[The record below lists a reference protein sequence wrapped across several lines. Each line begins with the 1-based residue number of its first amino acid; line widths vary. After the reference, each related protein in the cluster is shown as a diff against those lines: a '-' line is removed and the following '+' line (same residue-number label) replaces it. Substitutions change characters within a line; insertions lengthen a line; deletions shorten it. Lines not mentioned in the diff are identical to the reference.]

1 MSKPE
6 KSVESIP
13 ESPQKTPKPYFFVMK
28 VCHRRTDE
36 IIAKRCGVVFALVFL
51 TRPRSL
57 WLQVWKRL
65 QLCIGSVGNPG
76 GGYELHRI
84 QKRDSLG

>member
-36 IIAKRCGVVFALVFL
+36 IIAKRCGVVFADNEENAQAFAWEKYGSDSSCALE
-51 TRPRSL
+51 
-57 WLQVWKRL
+57 VWEIPEEGMSFTVYKSEIR
-65 QLCIGSVGNPG
+65 
-76 GGYELHRI
+76 
-84 QKRDSLG
+84 